1 MGRIAFANVVSDIY
15 SCGVEEIDELKI
27 ILSIPEELNDDE
39 KQQVAD
45 DIVSGFRESSKLIK
59 CRLTIERINI
69 NPWCMIGGIASSVC
83 KKDEIV
89 FPTKAAAGDIL
100 ILTKPLGVQL
110 ATNAP
115 IWMAEDNENWK
126 KLSQN
131 LSVED
136 VQEAYQKAVK
146 SMTTLNHIG
155 AKLMQKYKAHCCTDI
170 TGFGLVGHCEN
181 LLLFQEN
188 NVDFVLTHM
197 PIIKHVKKMSEI
209 LNRQQ
214 KMLTGRMVETS
225 GGLLIAIPSENAE
238 NYCKDFLDIC
248 GDECWI
254 VGRVIS
260 GNKKVILENI
270 ELIEV

>member
-1 MGRIAFANVVSDIY
+1 MGAIAFANVVSDIY
-15 SCGVEEIDELKI
+15 SCGVEYIDELKI

-39 KQQVAD
+39 RQQVVD
-45 DIVSGFRESSKLIK
+45 DIISGFRESAKLIK

-83 KKDEIV
+83 TKDEIV
-89 FPTKAAAGDIL
+89 FPTKATAGDAL

-126 KLSQN
+126 KLSQH
-131 LSVED
+131 LSPDD
-136 VQEAYQKAVK
+136 VNEAYQKAVK
-146 SMTTLNHIG
+146 SMKTLNHIG
-155 AKLMQKYKAHCCTDI
+155 AKLMQKYKAHCCTDV
-170 TGFGLVGHCEN
+170 TGFGLAGHCEN

-188 NVDFVLTHM
+188 DVDFVLTHM
-197 PIIKHVKKMSEI
+197 PLIKHVKKMSEI

-214 KMLTGRMVETS
+214 KMMNGRMVETS
-225 GGLLIAIPSENAE
+225 GGLLIALPAENAE
-238 NYCKDFLDIC
+238 NYCKDFAEMS

-254 VGRVIS
+254 VGRVVS
-260 GNKKVILENI
+260 GSKKVILENI
-270 ELIEV
+270 EIIEV